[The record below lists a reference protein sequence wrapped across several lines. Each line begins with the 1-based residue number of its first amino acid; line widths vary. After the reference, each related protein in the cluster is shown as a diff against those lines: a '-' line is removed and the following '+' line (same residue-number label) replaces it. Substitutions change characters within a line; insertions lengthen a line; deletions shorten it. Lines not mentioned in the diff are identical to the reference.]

1 MDSHHQPNL
10 VFSSSLSNLFQCLLY
25 SRLYYVLGTLLFL
38 GKEGRARILQ
48 GTLYNVLMNIF
59 EVQLFKVTW
68 VHEVD
73 EGQRPDL

>member
-1 MDSHHQPNL
+1 M
-10 VFSSSLSNLFQCLLY
+10 
-25 SRLYYVLGTLLFL
+25 LGTLLFL